1 MIRRPPRSTRTDTLF
16 PYTTLFRSLALSRRP
31 RAQQERLRH
40 VSVVVGDGH
49 VVRVFLGVALE
60 LQEFVVAAAL
70 AAGLLAADLWPR
82 LIDRAAAL
90 VGVEDRAD
98 AAEVLVVLSAQHA
111 RPLAPAGS
119 FQTVHSG
126 RAPCGERGCA
136 CVYDPGGAA
145 IIKK

>member
-60 LQEFVVAAAL
+60 LQELVVAAAL
-70 AAGLLAADLWPR
+70 AARILAADLRPR

-90 VGVEDRAD
+90 VGVEARAD
-98 AAEVLVVLSAQHA
+98 AAEVLIVLMAQPA
-111 RPLAPAGS
+111 RPLVTAG
-119 FQTVHSG
+119 FFDTVLGVGLFPLLPGH
-126 RAPCGERGCA
+126 PEYRG
-136 CVYDPGGAA
+136 PTP
-145 IIKK
+145 